1 MKKILSKTPVL
12 AVSTAILLSTL
23 SGCTYL
29 RTITTSGGHL
39 TPHNF
44 NVQPQPTESVLQIV
58 AQESQK
64 AVLAQQILTKYRQT
78 YLDQISYRQADF
90 ENENTMVD
98 YVGKPQAVL
107 ASLAIKYG
115 YRFIEVGH
123 THELPIVNFTKFY
136 GTPEQ
141 IVIAVDSQI
150 GDQAKISVDKSQRVI
165 TLDYQNK

>member
-1 MKKILSKTPVL
+1 MINSHSKIKVL
-12 AVSTAILLSTL
+12 AVVASLALSSL

-29 RTITTSGGHL
+29 RTITTTGGHL
-39 TPHNF
+39 VPEHFSGKN
-44 NVQPQPTESVLQIV
+44 PPTENALQIV
-58 AQESQK
+58 SQESQR
-64 AVLAQQILTKYRQT
+64 ALLAQQSLTKYRQT

-90 ENENTMVD
+90 ENDNTMVD

-115 YRFIEVGH
+115 YRFVEVGH

-141 IVIAVDSQI
+141 IIVAVDSQL
-150 GDQAKISVDKSQRVI
+150 GDQAKISIDKSQRII